1 MPLARMRPLI
11 LTEMLNASIPTH
23 LFRDVLQNI
32 SASNR
37 TMRSFAAEKG
47 NRYVAGTRQ
56 GLADIFV

>member
-37 TMRSFAAEKG
+37 AMRSAAAEKG

-56 GLADIFV
+56 GLADILV